1 MLPKGINQYSFN
13 WGSVTMT
20 AMDSP
25 CPGYK
30 CEDPGNLRI
39 TPESV
44 PKEKVTGYSS
54 IP

>member
-30 CEDPGNLRI
+30 VSDRYHARRFHIIRRTGIGNISLL
-39 TPESV
+39 
-44 PKEKVTGYSS
+44 
-54 IP
+54 